1 MRAVAAARVRPS
13 HRGCVTGT
21 DDLPSELLELL
32 REQDG
37 IADTASVLRCLSRS
51 ELRWRL
57 SSGRWQRICRGV
69 VAAYSGPLTDKQ
81 RLWAAVLWAG
91 PGAVLAGLTAAALD
105 GLAGFTDR
113 PVHLLVPAS
122 RSVRRA
128 SPAIPAI
135 VHYSR
140 FLGEN
145 DVHPMRRPPRTRV
158 ARSLVDAA
166 AWMATDRGAQ
176 AVLAAGVQQR
186 LARAADLAAV
196 VTQNQRLARR
206 AVISATLAD
215 IAGGAHALSELD
227 FTRLLRQYRLPE
239 PDRQA
244 ARRDPSGR
252 RRWLDA
258 VWESARLMAEI
269 DGSHHMDASQY
280 WADMGRDNDFT
291 LDGYRVLRFPAFAV
305 RHNPAYV
312 AGQIRDALRGDA
324 LARATGARATGARD
338 ARAPDALRTTCEN
351 GPVQSGPMEILASA

>member
-1 MRAVAAARVRPS
+1 
-13 HRGCVTGT
+13 
-21 DDLPSELLELL
+21 
-32 REQDG
+32 
-37 IADTASVLRCLSRS
+37 
-51 ELRWRL
+51 
-57 SSGRWQRICRGV
+57 
-69 VAAYSGPLTDKQ
+69 
-81 RLWAAVLWAG
+81 
-91 PGAVLAGLTAAALD
+91 
-105 GLAGFTDR
+105 
-113 PVHLLVPAS
+113 
-122 RSVRRA
+122 
-128 SPAIPAI
+128 
-135 VHYSR
+135 
-140 FLGEN
+140 
-145 DVHPMRRPPRTRV
+145 V

-186 LARAADLAAV
+186 LARVADLAAV

-258 VWESARLMAEI
+258 VWESARLMVEI

-312 AGQIRDALRGDA
+312 AGQIRDALRGGA
-324 LARATGARATGARD
+324 LARATGARD
-338 ARAPDALRTTCEN
+338 ARAPDALRGTCEN
-351 GPVQSGPMEILASA
+351 GPVQSGPIEILASA